1 MSTEDAL
8 TDYIV
13 SDKRRTAIYQDLAK
27 EDQSVEGLARK
38 LRMPE
43 EMVKRELDDLRKK
56 KLVKKLKGK
65 FSLTKMGKG
74 VLDKMR
80 VYEAPRIGKV
90 APQNLRRPPRMLGQ
104 DNRRDKG
111 KQGT

>member
-1 MSTEDAL
+1 MSAEDAL
-8 TDYIV
+8 TDYVI

-27 EDQSVEGLARK
+27 EDQSLEDLSRK

-43 EMVKRELDDLRKK
+43 PMVERELDDLRKK
-56 KLVKKLKGK
+56 RLVKKLKGK
-65 FSLTKMGKG
+65 FSLTKAGKSIMGK
-74 VLDKMR
+74 VQ
-80 VYEAPRIGKV
+80 VYGAPRIGMK
-90 APQNLRRPPRMLGQ
+90 APRNLRRPTRMVGK